1 MSSPGQSKR
10 RVVFVCRTAT
20 GESLRS
26 AHALRNLDRV
36 ELFGIVEGTVG
47 AALRGRPSEETQCGT
62 LGRPQRAAPT
72 NTDEV
77 FVDTVQVADV
87 HDADQLIAASRNLI
101 EKHGP
106 IAHIVTAQETL
117 LEPVAK
123 TREALDVGG
132 MSSATVRRTLDKSL
146 LKSTLRRAGIQTPP
160 DRVVTSKSDAIRF
173 LSEVGFPIMLKPL
186 SGSGALA
193 TLPIHTAA
201 DLDHALQLMQPS
213 PGSPV
218 LAEAYLH
225 GQELCLDTI
234 TIDNEPQLY
243 SICCYY
249 PSILEALDH
258 PETQWTCIMPREIDH
273 ELYGDFIEQGVAAVR
288 ALSVGNSFTHMEGF
302 LDAHGKLLGFTDAT
316 LRPAGARIG
325 PMLGVSYDVDPYRAW
340 ARVAVDGCFDG
351 PWQRKYAVG
360 TIFLRGTGSGVVD
373 RVDGADTITRELR
386 DLIVDTRW
394 PRGGARKSDT
404 YTGDGY
410 VTLRHHDT
418 SKVKNALEFTRNT
431 VKISYSDPEANL
443 QWKDRFQN
451 YQELNRPAWESEHKE
466 TQ

>member
-1 MSSPGQSKR
+1 LNR
-10 RVVFVCRTAT
+10 RVVFVCRTAA

-26 AHALRNLDRV
+26 AHALRDLDAV
-36 ELFGIVEGTVG
+36 ELLGIVE
-47 AALRGRPSEETQCGT
+47 ETTGS
-62 LGRPQRAAPT
+62 
-72 NTDEV
+72 DV
-77 FVDTVQVADV
+77 FVATRQVTNV
-87 HDADQLIAASRNLI
+87 HDTDQLIKASRILT

-106 IAHIVTAQETL
+106 LDHIVTAQETL
-117 LEPVAK
+117 LEPVAI
-123 TREALDVGG
+123 TREALDIPG
-132 MSSATVRRTLDKSL
+132 MSSATVRGTLDKSL
-146 LKSTLRRAGIQTPP
+146 LKSTLRGAGIQTPP
-160 DRVVTSKSDAIRF
+160 DRLVTSISDAIRF
-173 LSEVGFPIMLKPL
+173 ISVAGFPIMLKPL

-193 TLPIHTAA
+193 TLLIHTAA

-213 PGSPV
+213 PETPV

-243 SICCYY
+243 SICCYH
-249 PSILEALDH
+249 PSILDALEH
-258 PETQWTCIMPREIDH
+258 PETQWTCIMPREIDD
-273 ELYGDFIEQGVAAVR
+273 ELHADFIEQGLAAVR

-302 LDAHGKLLGFTDAT
+302 LDAHGRLLGFTDAT

-325 PMLGVSYDVDPYRAW
+325 PMLGFAYDIDPYRAW
-340 ARVAVDGCFDG
+340 ARVVVDGCFDG
-351 PWQRKYAVG
+351 PWARKYAVG

-373 RVDGADTITRELR
+373 SVDGADTITRELR
-386 DLIVDTRW
+386 DLIVDAHW
-394 PRGGARKSDT
+394 PKPCARKSDT

-410 VTLRHHDT
+410 VTIRHPNTNDVRT
-418 SKVKNALEFTRNT
+418 ALEFIRDT
-431 VKISYSDPEANL
+431 VKITYSDPEANL